1 MARTAKNTSIYEKL
15 NKNEQDIINA
25 ENLLKTLKSERE
37 ILLQEKDDYEMRKIW
52 AKIKEQELT
61 YDQAEKI
68 LVKSAFDIDIQK
80 PIEKTKKK

>member
-1 MARTAKNTSIYEKL
+1 MARTAKNVSIYDRL

-25 ENLLKTLKSERE
+25 ENLLKTLKSERDT
-37 ILLQEKDDYEMRKIW
+37 LLQEKDDYEMRKIW

-68 LVKSAFDIDIQK
+68 LVKSSLDIDIQK
-80 PIEKTKKK
+80 PIEKPKKK

>member
-1 MARTAKNTSIYEKL
+1 MARTAKNVSIYDRL

-37 ILLQEKDDYEMRKIW
+37 ALLAEKDDYEMRKIW
-52 AKIKEQELT
+52 AKIKKQELT

-80 PIEKTKKK
+80 SIEKTKKK